1 MASLSDWMVIKM
13 RKQILLFIATS
24 MMVTSCAF
32 PNNMVKAENNE
43 ITCSFS
49 FNNYDNVRIHTELQ
63 NNYLEDNYSNVTN
76 YATGSKELS
85 RPLTFTLEWNFSI
98 SSNEEVDNYL
108 LNVTSDN
115 SLSSFETYICPTNS
129 YTFTNLMIGTTYY
142 YFVTAEM
149 EDGVSYSSD
158 LQTFTTEDKGP
169 RNIYISGVTNARD
182 LGGYTT
188 INQKRVKQGL
198 VYRMGQLNHSY
209 NLTINPRINPNGRI
223 MLLDILKIKS
233 EIDLREISNNESGA
247 LYDSVLGKDIN
258 YYPCHMGWDVVN
270 IAKNERESLKKA
282 FKVFTNRNNYP
293 VIFHCAI
300 GTDRTGVVAF
310 YLNAL
315 LGLKDEDIYRDYL
328 FSNFGDI
335 GGSRGL
341 DNINAHFNYL
351 STFAGN
357 NIQEKAYSYFLSL
370 GFTIE
375 ELDTICQIML
385 EDN

>member
-1 MASLSDWMVIKM
+1 MRRLGGNKM
-13 RKQILLFIATS
+13 KKQFLLFVATTS
-24 MMVTSCAF
+24 LLTSCALPF
-32 PNNMVKAENNE
+32 SLVKAENNAT
-43 ITCSFS
+43 TCSFE
-49 FNNYDNVRIHTELQ
+49 FNNYDNLRIHTELQ
-63 NNYLEDNYSNVTN
+63 NNYLEDTYDSVTN
-76 YATGSKELS
+76 YATGNKELS
-85 RPLTFTLEWNFSI
+85 RPLTFTLEWNFTI
-98 SSNEEVDNYL
+98 STNEEVNYYL
-108 LNVTSDN
+108 LNVTNDN
-115 SLSSFETYICPTNS
+115 LLSSFETYRCSSNS

-142 YFVTAEM
+142 YFVTANM
-149 EDGVSYSSD
+149 DNDISYSSK

-169 RNIYISGVTNARD
+169 RNVYVSGVTNARD
-182 LGGYTT
+182 LGGYVT
-188 INQKRVKQGL
+188 INNKRVKQGL

-209 NLTINPRINPNGRI
+209 NTSINPKINPNGRI
-223 MLLDILKIKS
+223 TLLDDFKIKS
-233 EIDLREISNNESGA
+233 EIDLREISNNENGA
-247 LYDSVLGKDIN
+247 LYDSILGKEVS

-351 STFAGN
+351 STFEGN

-370 GFTIE
+370 GFTSE
-375 ELDTICQIML
+375 ELDTICDIML
-385 EDN
+385 EDK